1 MKGSTNEFTRFNVDW
16 CCYYFGGGG
25 VLLSYGN
32 KLVRC
37 KMKMR
42 NEIFLQMSVEIAEQW
57 LEDHKDF
64 AVICDGP
71 SKYYPWIT
79 QENGEVTYTEE
90 AQEIFNVVL
99 DTVQEILQD
108 YVEVVT

>member
-42 NEIFLQMSVEIAEQW
+42 NEIFLEMSAEIAEQW

-64 AVICDGP
+64 AVID
-71 SKYYPWIT
+71 YPYIT
-79 QENGEVTYTEE
+79 QENGDVTYTEE
-90 AQEIFNVVL
+90 AQEIFNDVL
-99 DTVQEILQD
+99 DTVKEILQD